1 MFFADVVTPGGN
13 NTLNDV
19 DGDMFWN
26 VMVPLLILVVV
37 VVVAV
42 ATVLI
47 VKVIKN
53 QPDKKVTKANSAK
66 PKK

>member
-19 DGDMFWN
+19 DSDVFGN
-26 VMVPLLILVVV
+26 VIIPLAVLVVV
-37 VVVAV
+37 VVVTV

-47 VKVIKN
+47 VKTIKN
-53 QPDKKVTKANSAK
+53 QPDKKVTKTGAVKSK
-66 PKK
+66 